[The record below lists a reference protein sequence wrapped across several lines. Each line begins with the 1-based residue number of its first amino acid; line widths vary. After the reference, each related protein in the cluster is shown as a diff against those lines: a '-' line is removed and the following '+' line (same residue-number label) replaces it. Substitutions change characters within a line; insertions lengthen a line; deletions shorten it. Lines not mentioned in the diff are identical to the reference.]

1 MIDLD
6 ALEALEKKAS
16 KAKWTVRCSPNGCHY
31 DRTTRDGYAV
41 NGVKYV
47 PDYENPM
54 LCKDDAALIAAARNA
69 LPELIRLA
77 RIGQRVE
84 RDATEGTSAQQPA
97 SPGPCDWSGK
107 CEKQYALNEC
117 RIAKLERELIAKT
130 AEAERLRE
138 ALETILWRPLGESAR
153 IARAALAAT
162 RKDGVSGA

>member
-1 MIDLD
+1 MTIDLD

-84 RDATEGTSAQQPA
+84 RDAKRPDPMS
-97 SPGPCDWSGK
+97 
-107 CEKQYALNEC
+107 QYLNE
-117 RIAKLERELIAKT
+117 
-130 AEAERLRE
+130 
-138 ALETILWRPLGESAR
+138 G
-153 IARAALAAT
+153 
-162 RKDGVSGA
+162 DGVYRP